1 MEYSEYK
8 KYVKDKFPG
17 MENDI
22 DFLFAS
28 AETIYMNNTSPFD
41 LSAAFDT
48 ANERATNWVTRA
60 VMKLCENGE
69 IDVISYSENGLS
81 MTIGA
86 NLMSEL
92 TCKAGV
98 LDD

>member
-1 MEYSEYK
+1 MGYAEYK
-8 KYVKDKFPG
+8 EYVKAKFPG
-17 MENDI
+17 MERDV

-41 LSAAFDT
+41 LSAKFDE

-69 IDVISYSENGLS
+69 IDILSYSENGLS
-81 MTIGA
+81 MAIGA
-86 NLMSEL
+86 TLMSEL

-98 LDD
+98 PQ

>member
-1 MEYSEYK
+1 MEYAEYK
-8 KYVKDKFPG
+8 EYVKTKFQG
-17 MENDI
+17 MEQDV

-41 LSAAFDT
+41 LSAQFDT
-48 ANERATNWVTRA
+48 KNARATNWVARA

-69 IDVISYSENGLS
+69 IDIRSYGENGLS
-81 MTIGA
+81 MAIGA

-98 LDD
+98 PQ

>member
-1 MEYSEYK
+1 MGYAEYK
-8 KYVKDKFPG
+8 EYVKSKFPG
-17 MENDI
+17 MWKDI

-28 AETIYMNNTSPFD
+28 AETIYMNSTSPFD
-41 LSAAFDT
+41 LSAKFDENN
-48 ANERATNWVTRA
+48 ARATNWVTRA

-69 IDVISYSENGLS
+69 IDILSYSENGLS
-81 MTIGA
+81 IAIGA

-98 LDD
+98 PQ

>member
-1 MEYSEYK
+1 MEYAEYK

-17 MENDI
+17 METDI

-41 LSAAFDT
+41 LSAKFDT
-48 ANERATNWVTRA
+48 KNERATNWVTRA
-60 VMKLCENGE
+60 VMKLCETGE
-69 IDVISYSENGLS
+69 IDIRSYSENGLS
-81 MTIGA
+81 IAIGA
-86 NLMSEL
+86 TLMAEL

-98 LDD
+98 PQ